1 MQIRNSRRLMAA
13 LIVLALLPAAPLP
26 GAPESNTRHLL
37 ERDGRQLEIL
47 LSQQFTPR
55 MQDNLLVWIEYISN
69 ALHQV
74 YGHWPAR
81 HWQISVTPTAAS
93 ASDPIPWAQVHRGDV
108 NRVEFFTSADASSDE
123 LKRAWT
129 SYHELAHL
137 LIPYRGWGDAWFS
150 EGLASYYQ
158 NILQARSG
166 LISEREMWQKLYD
179 GFQRGLAETGFDGES
194 LGAVSDNMRKNGGFM
209 RVYWSGACYFLTADA
224 RLRLQSGGELNLDR
238 ALEKLNDCCSDQS
251 LSVPQMVA
259 KLDQLNRVLLFG
271 SLYEQFAIA
280 TTVPAFDPIFATMG
294 IDVVD
299 GEVRLQETGP
309 GARLRR
315 EIVAGRGSELEH
327 AL

>member
-1 MQIRNSRRLMAA
+1 MADLHRDPFLFVDQVDRIVASAA
-13 LIVLALLPAAPLP
+13 LFAGSSSAPAKLTTRPDSPTVL
-26 GAPESNTRHLL
+26 
-37 ERDGRQLEIL
+37 
-47 LSQQFTPR
+47 
-55 MQDNLLVWIEYISN
+55 
-69 ALHQV
+69 
-74 YGHWPAR
+74 
-81 HWQISVTPTAAS
+81 VTK
-93 ASDPIPWAQVHRGDV
+93 DV
-108 NRVEFFTSADASSDE
+108 NLRMKAKAIG
-123 LKRAWT
+123 L
-129 SYHELAHL
+129 LAQDYTTDHV
-137 LIPYRGWGDAWFS
+137 RDVS
-150 EGLASYYQ
+150 
-158 NILQARSG
+158 
-166 LISEREMWQKLYD
+166 KLYD

-251 LSVPQMVA
+251 LSVPQMVV
-259 KLDQLNRVLLFG
+259 KLDQLNRVLLFD

-280 TTVPAFDPIFATMG
+280 TTVPPFDPIFATMG

-315 EIVAGRGSELEH
+315 EIVEGRGSDLEH